1 MKRIAYICAILLSSV
16 LMFSCSDYLE
26 APPSVDLDEDGVFA
40 DRTLT
45 EQYITGIYAEGMPL
59 GFSMGSSGIDRKLCA
74 TSTLAGACDEAEQG
88 ANWGKGNAS
97 WNVDNHNNSSID
109 WDEDPRHNT
118 RWQTLRKCNIV
129 LERIDEVP
137 DDPGD
142 VDFKT
147 RSRGEAY
154 FMRALV
160 FWEGVYRYGGLP
172 IIHRRINPSEDGKLP
187 RNTFSDCVDSI
198 LVDCD
203 RAASIL
209 PDYYTNSILVGRA
222 NRIAAL
228 ALKSRVLLYAASPL
242 FNTDDPYLPL
252 SGNNDLIGYGN
263 YSKERWNEAAKA
275 AKAAITAVESSGYY
289 DLYDEGTPETNY
301 EHVWT
306 APDNKEIILANKKYR
321 NFTTSSH
328 PITSNIPAWAGSSW
342 SDGGL
347 FTTFNFVRFYEKKDG
362 NQQTWNMDGGDDLL
376 EKYDELDPRF
386 AQTIA
391 AHGANWNT
399 EIGILNFLPGGAH
412 NVANDKTKHLVRKWV
427 PRVLRATAP
436 RNSTNMDWIVFRVAE
451 LYLNYAEALNEL
463 TPGSSFEVATWD
475 GIPYTISRDKEE
487 MSRAISQIRI
497 RGGVPDYEEQV
508 YEDSGELRKYL
519 KRERQIELLGENQRY
534 YDLRRWKDVEK
545 EEAEPVYGCNVL
557 MTQAKAED
565 FYDRVRVEKLQTSF
579 SRKMYFWPIDYGEL
593 KHNKRMTQAP
603 GWKTYD

>member
-1 MKRIAYICAILLSSV
+1 MKRITYICAILLSSV

-172 IIHRRINPSEDGKLP
+172 IIYRRINPSEDGKLP

-451 LYLNYAEALNEL
+451 LYLNYAEALNEYYE
-463 TPGSSFEVATWD
+463 TP
-475 GIPYTISRDKEE
+475 PKEAFDAVLKVRE
-487 MSRAISQIRI
+487 RSGMPGFPSTLNKKQFREKLRRERA
-497 RGGVPDYEEQV
+497 VELA
-508 YEDSGELRKYL
+508 YEDHRFWD
-519 KRERQIELLGENQRY
+519 I
-534 YDLRRWKDVEK
+534 RRWLIADNEGVMKG
-545 EEAEPVYGCNVL
+545 AMYG
-557 MTQAKAED
+557 
-565 FYDRVRVEKLQTSF
+565 LQLSAVT
-579 SRKMYFWPIDYGEL
+579 G
-593 KHNKRMTQAP
+593 AP
-603 GWKTYD
+603 GKVHYKPYVFENRLWSDRSYLHPIKQTEIDKGYMLQNPGW

>member
-1 MKRIAYICAILLSSV
+1 MKRITYICAILLSSV

-209 PDYYTNSILVGRA
+209 PDYYTNSILVRRA

-399 EIGILNFLPGGAH
+399 EIGILNFLPGGA
-412 NVANDKTKHLVRKWV
+412 
-427 PRVLRATAP
+427 PR
-436 RNSTNMDWIVFRVAE
+436 E
-451 LYLNYAEALNEL
+451 
-463 TPGSSFEVATWD
+463 
-475 GIPYTISRDKEE
+475 
-487 MSRAISQIRI
+487 
-497 RGGVPDYEEQV
+497 
-508 YEDSGELRKYL
+508 
-519 KRERQIELLGENQRY
+519 
-534 YDLRRWKDVEK
+534 
-545 EEAEPVYGCNVL
+545 
-557 MTQAKAED
+557 
-565 FYDRVRVEKLQTSF
+565 
-579 SRKMYFWPIDYGEL
+579 
-593 KHNKRMTQAP
+593 
-603 GWKTYD
+603 